1 MVPGTAPS
9 PTVILRP
16 KRILQTGKGQ
26 STTRIPPMI
35 LLTGIPPKPRK
46 PPVALSAIRPQ
57 VPAPVLFPVLPAA
70 SLLISLMQ
78 MALHLAVIL
87 PAYER
92 PMRSLT
98 PPLLYMDLQ
107 QRTIWPTVKS
117 ATESQGLL
125 PLTAVSPLLAAPMI
139 LPAIPMHGPIQ
150 PIGREATTQR
160 RIIDPATAMQEIRS
174 MPAPS
179 ATITLEADPRLIR
192 TQWVPVVSQQTL
204 PMQTGLLMGVT
215 LTGRVKGTGATT
227 NVEIRIR
234 QYPRAGA

>member
-1 MVPGTAPS
+1 
-9 PTVILRP
+9 
-16 KRILQTGKGQ
+16 
-26 STTRIPPMI
+26 MI

-46 PPVALSAIRPQ
+46 TPVALSATRPQ
-57 VPAPVLFPVLPAA
+57 VPAQALFPVLPAA
-70 SLLISLMQ
+70 LLLISPMQ
-78 MALHLAVIL
+78 MALHLAVI
-87 PAYER
+87 PPVYMH
-92 PMRSLT
+92 PMKSLT
-98 PPLLYMDLQ
+98 PLLLYMDLQ
-107 QRTIWPTVKS
+107 QETIWPTVKT
-117 ATESQGLL
+117 AMESQGLL
-125 PLTAVSPLLAAPMI
+125 PSAAVSPLPAARMI
-139 LPAIPMHGPIQ
+139 LPATPMHGPIQ

-179 ATITLEADPRLIR
+179 AMITLKVGPRLIR
-192 TQWVPVVSQQTL
+192 TQWVPVASQPAL